1 MLIGTHGD
9 LMDKRQVS
17 DEEIKESAD
26 SLKYGYYITSALD
39 GTNVDVAFKELAR
52 LILSKSKKEEKKIKG
67 MVLIKTMNIGSVN
80 LEEMPKE
87 KSGCAC

>member
-9 LMDKRQVS
+9 LMDKREVS

-26 SLKYGYYITSALD
+26 SLKYGYYITGALD

-67 MVLIKTMNIGSVN
+67 MV
-80 LEEMPKE
+80 
-87 KSGCAC
+87 